1 MKSIL
6 TSQLSTFNSHKNTT
20 MKHKSI
26 FSLLFF
32 LMGVGIATTSC
43 EDMLTPDLTRYTENF
58 SGRDTVYFYNGI
70 LRNVQDMVEQ
80 NELLGDLRS
89 DLVATT
95 KYTSDSISNIVKY
108 ENKRIDG
115 EDQLLNR
122 AAYYK
127 VINQCNFYLAKVD
140 TTAQKN
146 NFKYMKREY
155 AQVLN
160 IRAWAYLQLVQ
171 TYGTVPFITKPVDNA
186 DTGWEKNPEKWA
198 SADNLLDLLKADL
211 KTANVIEYA
220 NGYGYPD
227 YGEYKTG
234 NSNFSVKTSY
244 LRFYSDLI
252 LGDLYL
258 LHSAN
263 RQDYV
268 EAAKSYYK
276 FLRRYNNTTYNVA
289 GNFASYTR
297 SQLPNGTYQYSPRV
311 DAWIGSGLN
320 ASSLGNENITI
331 IPSAANNTFGRVLS
345 RSVQIFGFD
354 PSSRNST
361 SSDVNGGNVSTSG
374 QVTISVNYRSR
385 QVGPSNA
392 YVNLCKAQSYSN
404 TEYANDGTA
413 SNINY
418 YTGVGDAR
426 LHGSAPIV
434 ETKEGG
440 REESE
445 NRYIM
450 KSAVPASVDGSGLA
464 NGYSFKHFRSIYR
477 VRQVWLRYAEAI
489 NRAGYPRLAFAVL
502 RDGLNRQTLPT
513 LTDSI
518 KYIDKDSVYHTV
530 TYLDSTSVENSSRGV
545 FYLGNDEMRR
555 AQADP
560 EHALFLPD
568 FVNKDNNEWLSNR
581 GIHEQGCGASSVL
594 DTIFSYKNVVAK
606 RIEEEA
612 KRTNSLTASVKRQ
625 IRNLRR
631 YDATGDEEE
640 GDGPTL
646 DEIRETYKEI
656 DEPAPA
662 EVNPLEVQAVETLIA
677 DECALET
684 AYEGSRMFDLIRF
697 ARHMNNDASGASNFN
712 ATYGTTWLAW
722 KIARRNE
729 NLKPY
734 ESPAVYDGSLY
745 TLLLNPENWYIVSPK
760 Y

>member
-1 MKSIL
+1 
-6 TSQLSTFNSHKNTT
+6 
-20 MKHKSI
+20 
-26 FSLLFF
+26 
-32 LMGVGIATTSC
+32 MGVGIATTSC

-146 NFKYMKREY
+146 NIKYMKREY

-198 SADNLLDLLKADL
+198 TADNLLDLLKADL
-211 KTANVIEYA
+211 KTANGIEYA

-227 YGEYKTG
+227 YGEYQTG
-234 NSNFSVKTSY
+234 NSNFKVNTKY

-263 RQDYV
+263 RQDYI

-276 FLRRYNNTTYNVA
+276 FLRRYNNTTYNVT
-289 GNFASYTR
+289 GNFATYSR
-297 SQLPNGTYQYSPRV
+297 SQLPNGTYQYYPRV
-311 DAWIGSGLN
+311 DSWIGSGLN

-345 RSVQIFGFD
+345 RNVQIFGFD

-361 SSDVNGGNVSTSG
+361 SSDVNGGSVSTSG

-404 TEYANDGTA
+404 TEYASGIA
-413 SNINY
+413 SNITY
-418 YTGVGDAR
+418 FTGVGDAR
-426 LHGSAPIV
+426 MHGTAPIV

-440 REESE
+440 RDETE

-464 NGYSFKHFRSIYR
+464 HGASFKHFRSIYR

-489 NRAGYPRLAFAVL
+489 NRAGFPRLAFAVL
-502 RDGLNRQTLPT
+502 RDGIDHQTLPT

-518 KYIDKDSVYHTV
+518 KYINADSTKYHTV
-530 TYLDSTSVENSSRGV
+530 TYLDSTSVENTSRGV

-555 AQADP
+555 AQAEP
-560 EHALFLPD
+560 EHSLFLPD
-568 FVNKDNNEWLSNR
+568 FENKDNNEWLSNR

-612 KRTNSLTASVKRQ
+612 KRTNSLTASVKRH

-631 YDATGDEEE
+631 YDVTVGDDTNTGTGDVEE
-640 GDGPTL
+640 DG
-646 DEIRETYKEI
+646 EQK
-656 DEPAPA
+656 EPAPA

-697 ARHMNNDASGASNFN
+697 ARHMNNDASGVPGFTP
-712 ATYGTTWLAW
+712 TYGTTWLAW

-734 ESPAVYDGSLY
+734 EDPTLYDGSLY
-745 TLLLNPENWYIVSPK
+745 TLLLDPNNWYIVSPK

>member
-1 MKSIL
+1 
-6 TSQLSTFNSHKNTT
+6 
-20 MKHKSI
+20 
-26 FSLLFF
+26 
-32 LMGVGIATTSC
+32 MGVGIATTSC

-89 DLVATT
+89 DLVTTT

-146 NFKYMKREY
+146 NIKYMKREY

-198 SADNLLDLLKADL
+198 TADNLLDLLKADL
-211 KTANVIEYA
+211 KTANGIEYA

-227 YGEYKTG
+227 YGEYQTG
-234 NSNFSVKTSY
+234 NSNFKVNTKY

-263 RQDYV
+263 RQDYI

-276 FLRRYNNTTYNVA
+276 FLRRYNNSTYNVT
-289 GNFASYTR
+289 GGFATYSRY
-297 SQLPNGTYQYSPRV
+297 QLPNGTYQYTPNV
-311 DAWIGSGLN
+311 DSWIGSGLN

-345 RSVQIFGFD
+345 RNVQIFGFD

-361 SSDVNGGNVSTSG
+361 SSDVNGGSVSTSG

-392 YVNLCKAQSYSN
+392 YVNLCKTQSYSN
-404 TEYANDGTA
+404 TEYASGIA
-413 SNINY
+413 SNITY
-418 YTGVGDAR
+418 FTGVGDAR
-426 LHGSAPIV
+426 MYGTAPIV

-440 REESE
+440 RDENE

-450 KSAVPASVDGSGLA
+450 KSAVPSSVDGSGLA
-464 NGYSFKHFRSIYR
+464 HGASFKHFRSIYR

-489 NRAGYPRLAFAVL
+489 NRAGFPRLAFAVL
-502 RDGLNRQTLPT
+502 RDGIDHQTLPT

-518 KYIDKDSVYHTV
+518 KYINADSTKYHTV
-530 TYLDSTSVENSSRGV
+530 TYLDSTSVENTSRGV

-555 AQADP
+555 AQAEP
-560 EHALFLPD
+560 EHSLFLPD
-568 FVNKDNNEWLSNR
+568 FENKDNNEWLSNR

-612 KRTNSLTASVKRQ
+612 KRTNSLTASVKRH

-631 YDATGDEEE
+631 YDVIVGDDTNTGTGDVEE
-640 GDGPTL
+640 DG
-646 DEIRETYKEI
+646 EQK
-656 DEPAPA
+656 EPAPA

-697 ARHMNNDASGASNFN
+697 ARHMNNDASGVPGFTP
-712 ATYGTTWLAW
+712 TYGTTWLAW

-734 ESPAVYDGSLY
+734 EDPTLYDGSLY
-745 TLLLNPENWYIVSPK
+745 TLLLDPNNWYIVSPK

>member
-1 MKSIL
+1 
-6 TSQLSTFNSHKNTT
+6 

-89 DLVATT
+89 DLVTTT

-146 NFKYMKREY
+146 NIKYMKREY

-198 SADNLLDLLKADL
+198 TADNLLDLLKADL
-211 KTANVIEYA
+211 KTANGIEYA

-227 YGEYKTG
+227 YGEYQTG
-234 NSNFSVKTSY
+234 NSNFKVNTKY

-263 RQDYV
+263 RQDYI

-276 FLRRYNNTTYNVA
+276 FLRRYNNSTYNVT
-289 GNFASYTR
+289 GGFATYSRY
-297 SQLPNGTYQYSPRV
+297 QLPNGTYQYTPNV
-311 DAWIGSGLN
+311 DSWIGSGLN

-345 RSVQIFGFD
+345 RNVQIFGFD

-361 SSDVNGGNVSTSG
+361 SSDVNGGSVSTSG

-404 TEYANDGTA
+404 TEYASGIA
-413 SNINY
+413 SNITY
-418 YTGVGDAR
+418 FTGVGDAR
-426 LHGSAPIV
+426 MYGTAPIV

-440 REESE
+440 RDENE

-464 NGYSFKHFRSIYR
+464 HGASFKHFRSIYR

-489 NRAGYPRLAFAVL
+489 NRAGFPRLAFAVL
-502 RDGLNRQTLPT
+502 RDGIDHQTLPT

-518 KYIDKDSVYHTV
+518 KYINADSTKYHTV
-530 TYLDSTSVENSSRGV
+530 TYLDSTSVENTSRGV

-555 AQADP
+555 AQAEP
-560 EHALFLPD
+560 EHSLFLPD
-568 FVNKDNNEWLSNR
+568 FENKDNNEWLSNR

-612 KRTNSLTASVKRQ
+612 KRTNSLTASVKRH

-631 YDATGDEEE
+631 YDVTVGDDTNTGTGDVEE
-640 GDGPTL
+640 DG
-646 DEIRETYKEI
+646 EQK
-656 DEPAPA
+656 EPAPA

-697 ARHMNNDASGASNFN
+697 ARHMNNDASGVPGFTP
-712 ATYGTTWLAW
+712 TYGTTWLAW

-734 ESPAVYDGSLY
+734 EDPTIYDGSLY
-745 TLLLNPENWYIVSPK
+745 TLLLDPSNWYIVSPK

>member
-1 MKSIL
+1 
-6 TSQLSTFNSHKNTT
+6 
-20 MKHKSI
+20 
-26 FSLLFF
+26 
-32 LMGVGIATTSC
+32 MGVGIATTSC

-146 NFKYMKREY
+146 NIKYMKREY

-198 SADNLLDLLKADL
+198 TADNLLDLLKADL
-211 KTANVIEYA
+211 KTANGIEYA

-227 YGEYKTG
+227 YGEYQTG
-234 NSNFSVKTSY
+234 NSNFKVNTKY

-263 RQDYV
+263 RQDYI

-276 FLRRYNNTTYNVA
+276 FLRRYNNTTYNVT
-289 GNFASYTR
+289 GNFATYSR
-297 SQLPNGTYQYSPRV
+297 SQLPNGTYQYYPRV
-311 DAWIGSGLN
+311 DSWIGSGLN

-345 RSVQIFGFD
+345 RNVQIFGFD

-361 SSDVNGGNVSTSG
+361 SSDVNGGSVSTSG

-404 TEYANDGTA
+404 TEYASGIA
-413 SNINY
+413 SNITY
-418 YTGVGDAR
+418 FTGVGDAR
-426 LHGSAPIV
+426 MYGTAPIV

-440 REESE
+440 RDENE

-450 KSAVPASVDGSGLA
+450 KSAVPSSVDGSGLA
-464 NGYSFKHFRSIYR
+464 HGASFKHFRSIYR

-489 NRAGYPRLAFAVL
+489 NRAGFPRLAFAVL
-502 RDGLNRQTLPT
+502 RDGIDHQTLPT

-518 KYIDKDSVYHTV
+518 KYINADSTKYHTV
-530 TYLDSTSVENSSRGV
+530 TYLDSTSVENTSRGV

-555 AQADP
+555 AQAEP
-560 EHALFLPD
+560 EHSLFLPD
-568 FVNKDNNEWLSNR
+568 FENKDNNEWLSNR

-612 KRTNSLTASVKRQ
+612 KRTNSLTASVKRH

-631 YDATGDEEE
+631 YDVTVGDDTNTGTGDVEE
-640 GDGPTL
+640 DG
-646 DEIRETYKEI
+646 EQK
-656 DEPAPA
+656 EPAPA

-697 ARHMNNDASGASNFN
+697 ARHMNNDASGVPGFTP
-712 ATYGTTWLAW
+712 TYGTTWLAW

-734 ESPAVYDGSLY
+734 EDPTLYDGSLY
-745 TLLLNPENWYIVSPK
+745 TLLLDPNNWYIVSPK

>member
-1 MKSIL
+1 
-6 TSQLSTFNSHKNTT
+6 
-20 MKHKSI
+20 
-26 FSLLFF
+26 
-32 LMGVGIATTSC
+32 MGVGIATTSC

-146 NFKYMKREY
+146 NIKYMKREY

-198 SADNLLDLLKADL
+198 TADNLLDLLKADL
-211 KTANVIEYA
+211 KTANGIEYA

-227 YGEYKTG
+227 YGEYQTG
-234 NSNFSVKTSY
+234 NSNFKVNTKY

-263 RQDYV
+263 RQDYI

-276 FLRRYNNTTYNVA
+276 FLRRYNNSTYNVT
-289 GNFASYTR
+289 GGFATYSR
-297 SQLPNGTYQYSPRV
+297 SQLPNGTYQYYPRV
-311 DAWIGSGLN
+311 DSWIGSGLN

-345 RSVQIFGFD
+345 RNVQIFGFD

-361 SSDVNGGNVSTSG
+361 SSDVNGGSVSTSG

-404 TEYANDGTA
+404 TEYASGIA
-413 SNINY
+413 SNITY
-418 YTGVGDAR
+418 FTGVGDAR
-426 LHGSAPIV
+426 MHGTAPIV

-440 REESE
+440 RDETE

-450 KSAVPASVDGSGLA
+450 KSAVPSSVDGSGLA
-464 NGYSFKHFRSIYR
+464 HGASFKHFRSIYR

-489 NRAGYPRLAFAVL
+489 NRAGFPRLAFAVL
-502 RDGLNRQTLPT
+502 RDGIDHQTLPT

-518 KYIDKDSVYHTV
+518 KYINADSTKYHTV
-530 TYLDSTSVENSSRGV
+530 TYLDSTSVENTSRGV

-555 AQADP
+555 AQAEP
-560 EHALFLPD
+560 EHSLFLPD
-568 FVNKDNNEWLSNR
+568 FENKDNNEWLSNR

-612 KRTNSLTASVKRQ
+612 KRTNSLTASVKRH

-631 YDATGDEEE
+631 YDVTVGDDTNTGTGDVEE
-640 GDGPTL
+640 DG
-646 DEIRETYKEI
+646 EQK
-656 DEPAPA
+656 EPAPA

-697 ARHMNNDASGASNFN
+697 ARHMNNDASGVPGFTP
-712 ATYGTTWLAW
+712 TYGTTWLAW

-734 ESPAVYDGSLY
+734 EDPTLYDGSLY
-745 TLLLNPENWYIVSPK
+745 TLLLDPSNWYIVSPK

>member
-89 DLVATT
+89 DLVTTT

-146 NFKYMKREY
+146 NIKYMKREY

-198 SADNLLDLLKADL
+198 TADNLLDLLKADL
-211 KTANVIEYA
+211 KTANGIEYA

-227 YGEYKTG
+227 YGEYQTG
-234 NSNFSVKTSY
+234 NSNFKVNTKY

-263 RQDYV
+263 RQDYI

-276 FLRRYNNTTYNVA
+276 FLRRHNNSTYNVT
-289 GNFASYTR
+289 GGFATYSRY
-297 SQLPNGTYQYSPRV
+297 QLPNGTYQYTPNV
-311 DAWIGSGLN
+311 DSWIGSGLN

-345 RSVQIFGFD
+345 RNVQIFGFD

-361 SSDVNGGNVSTSG
+361 SSDVNGGSVSTSG

-392 YVNLCKAQSYSN
+392 YVNLCKTQSYSN
-404 TEYANDGTA
+404 TEYASGIA
-413 SNINY
+413 SNITY
-418 YTGVGDAR
+418 FTGVGDAR
-426 LHGSAPIV
+426 MYGTAPIV

-440 REESE
+440 RDENE

-450 KSAVPASVDGSGLA
+450 KSAVPSSVDGSGLA
-464 NGYSFKHFRSIYR
+464 HGASFKHFRSIYR

-489 NRAGYPRLAFAVL
+489 NRAGFPRLAFAVL
-502 RDGLNRQTLPT
+502 RDGLDHQTLPT

-518 KYIDKDSVYHTV
+518 KYINADSTKYHTV
-530 TYLDSTSVENSSRGV
+530 TYLDSTSVENTSRGV

-555 AQADP
+555 AQAEP
-560 EHALFLPD
+560 EHSLFLPD
-568 FVNKDNNEWLSNR
+568 FENKDNNEWLSNR

-612 KRTNSLTASVKRQ
+612 KRTNSLTASVKRH

-631 YDATGDEEE
+631 YDVTVGDDTNTGTGDVEE
-640 GDGPTL
+640 DG
-646 DEIRETYKEI
+646 EQK
-656 DEPAPA
+656 EPAPA

-734 ESPAVYDGSLY
+734 EDPTLYDGSLY
-745 TLLLNPENWYIVSPK
+745 TLLLDPNNWYIVSPK

>member
-1 MKSIL
+1 
-6 TSQLSTFNSHKNTT
+6 
-20 MKHKSI
+20 
-26 FSLLFF
+26 
-32 LMGVGIATTSC
+32 MGVGIATTSC

-146 NFKYMKREY
+146 NIKYMKREY

-198 SADNLLDLLKADL
+198 TADNLLDLLKADL
-211 KTANVIEYA
+211 KTANGIEYA

-227 YGEYKTG
+227 YGEYQTG
-234 NSNFSVKTSY
+234 NSNFKVNTKY

-263 RQDYV
+263 RQDYI

-276 FLRRYNNTTYNVA
+276 FLRRYNNSTYNVT
-289 GNFASYTR
+289 GGFATYSRY
-297 SQLPNGTYQYSPRV
+297 QLPNGTYQYTPNV
-311 DAWIGSGLN
+311 DSWIGSGLN

-345 RSVQIFGFD
+345 RNVQIFGFD

-361 SSDVNGGNVSTSG
+361 SSDVNGGSVSTSG

-392 YVNLCKAQSYSN
+392 YVNLCKTQSYSN
-404 TEYANDGTA
+404 TEYASGIA
-413 SNINY
+413 SNITY
-418 YTGVGDAR
+418 FTGVGDAR
-426 LHGSAPIV
+426 MYGTAPIV

-440 REESE
+440 RDENE

-450 KSAVPASVDGSGLA
+450 KSAVPSSVDGSGLA
-464 NGYSFKHFRSIYR
+464 HGASFKHFRSIYR

-489 NRAGYPRLAFAVL
+489 NRAGFPRLAFAVL
-502 RDGLNRQTLPT
+502 RDGIDHQTLPT

-518 KYIDKDSVYHTV
+518 KYINADSTKYHTV
-530 TYLDSTSVENSSRGV
+530 TYLDSTSVENTSRGV

-555 AQADP
+555 AQAEP
-560 EHALFLPD
+560 EHSLFLPD
-568 FVNKDNNEWLSNR
+568 FENKDNNEWLSNR

-612 KRTNSLTASVKRQ
+612 KRTNSLTASVKRH

-631 YDATGDEEE
+631 YDVTVGDDTNTGTGDVEE
-640 GDGPTL
+640 DG
-646 DEIRETYKEI
+646 EQK
-656 DEPAPA
+656 EPAPA

-697 ARHMNNDASGASNFN
+697 ARHMNNDASGVPGFTP
-712 ATYGTTWLAW
+712 TYGTTWLAW

-734 ESPAVYDGSLY
+734 EDPTLYDGSLY
-745 TLLLNPENWYIVSPK
+745 TLLLDPSNWYIVSPK

>member
-1 MKSIL
+1 
-6 TSQLSTFNSHKNTT
+6 
-20 MKHKSI
+20 
-26 FSLLFF
+26 
-32 LMGVGIATTSC
+32 MGVSIATTSC

-89 DLVATT
+89 DLVTTT

-146 NFKYMKREY
+146 NIKYMKREY

-198 SADNLLDLLKADL
+198 TADNLLDLLKADL
-211 KTANVIEYA
+211 KTANGIEYA

-227 YGEYKTG
+227 YGEYQTG
-234 NSNFSVKTSY
+234 NSNFKVNTKY

-263 RQDYV
+263 RQDYI

-276 FLRRYNNTTYNVA
+276 FLRRYNNSTYNVT
-289 GNFASYTR
+289 GGFATYSRY
-297 SQLPNGTYQYSPRV
+297 QLPNGTYQYTPNV
-311 DAWIGSGLN
+311 DSWIGSGLN

-345 RSVQIFGFD
+345 RNVQIFGFD

-361 SSDVNGGNVSTSG
+361 SSDVNGGSVSTSG

-392 YVNLCKAQSYSN
+392 YVNLCKTQSYSN
-404 TEYANDGTA
+404 TEYASGIA
-413 SNINY
+413 SNITY
-418 YTGVGDAR
+418 FTGVGDAR
-426 LHGSAPIV
+426 MYGTAPIV

-440 REESE
+440 RDENE

-450 KSAVPASVDGSGLA
+450 KSAVPSSVDGSGLA
-464 NGYSFKHFRSIYR
+464 HGASFKHFRSIYR

-489 NRAGYPRLAFAVL
+489 NRAGFPRLAFAVL
-502 RDGLNRQTLPT
+502 RDGIDHQTLPT

-518 KYIDKDSVYHTV
+518 KYINADSTKYHTV
-530 TYLDSTSVENSSRGV
+530 TYLDSTSVENTSRGV

-555 AQADP
+555 AQAEP
-560 EHALFLPD
+560 EHSLFLPD
-568 FVNKDNNEWLSNR
+568 FENKDNNEWLSNR

-612 KRTNSLTASVKRQ
+612 KRTNSLTASVKRH

-631 YDATGDEEE
+631 YDVTVGDDTNTGTGDVEE
-640 GDGPTL
+640 DG
-646 DEIRETYKEI
+646 EQK
-656 DEPAPA
+656 EPAPA

-697 ARHMNNDASGASNFN
+697 ARHMNNDASGVPGFTP
-712 ATYGTTWLAW
+712 TYGTTWLAW

-734 ESPAVYDGSLY
+734 EDPTIYDGSLY
-745 TLLLNPENWYIVSPK
+745 TLLLDPNNWYIVSPK

>member
-1 MKSIL
+1 
-6 TSQLSTFNSHKNTT
+6 
-20 MKHKSI
+20 
-26 FSLLFF
+26 
-32 LMGVGIATTSC
+32 MGVGIATTSC

-89 DLVATT
+89 DLVTTT

-146 NFKYMKREY
+146 NIKYMKREY

-198 SADNLLDLLKADL
+198 TADNLLDLLKADL
-211 KTANVIEYA
+211 KTANGIEYA

-227 YGEYKTG
+227 YGEYQTG
-234 NSNFSVKTSY
+234 NSNFKVNTKY

-263 RQDYV
+263 RQDYI

-276 FLRRYNNTTYNVA
+276 FLRRYNNSTYNVT
-289 GNFASYTR
+289 GGFATYSRY
-297 SQLPNGTYQYSPRV
+297 QLPNGTYQYTPNV
-311 DAWIGSGLN
+311 DSWIGSGLN

-345 RSVQIFGFD
+345 RNVQIFGFD

-361 SSDVNGGNVSTSG
+361 SSDVNGGSVSTSG

-404 TEYANDGTA
+404 TEYASGIA
-413 SNINY
+413 SNITY
-418 YTGVGDAR
+418 FTGVGDAR
-426 LHGSAPIV
+426 MYGTAPIV

-440 REESE
+440 RDENE

-450 KSAVPASVDGSGLA
+450 KSAVPSSVDGSGLA
-464 NGYSFKHFRSIYR
+464 HGASFKHFRSIYR

-489 NRAGYPRLAFAVL
+489 NRAGFPRLAFAVL
-502 RDGLNRQTLPT
+502 RDGLDHQTLPT

-518 KYIDKDSVYHTV
+518 KYINADSTKYHTV
-530 TYLDSTSVENSSRGV
+530 TYLDSTSVENTSRGV

-555 AQADP
+555 AQAEP
-560 EHALFLPD
+560 EHSLFLPD
-568 FVNKDNNEWLSNR
+568 FENKDNNEWLSNR

-612 KRTNSLTASVKRQ
+612 KRTNSLTASVKRH

-631 YDATGDEEE
+631 YDVTVGDDTNTGTGDVEE
-640 GDGPTL
+640 DG
-646 DEIRETYKEI
+646 EQK
-656 DEPAPA
+656 EPAPA

-697 ARHMNNDASGASNFN
+697 ARHMNNDASGVPGFTP
-712 ATYGTTWLAW
+712 TYGTTWLAW

-734 ESPAVYDGSLY
+734 EDPTLYDGSLY
-745 TLLLNPENWYIVSPK
+745 TLLLDPNNWYIVSPK

>member
-1 MKSIL
+1 
-6 TSQLSTFNSHKNTT
+6 
-20 MKHKSI
+20 
-26 FSLLFF
+26 
-32 LMGVGIATTSC
+32 MGVGIATTSC

-146 NFKYMKREY
+146 NIKYMKREY

-198 SADNLLDLLKADL
+198 TADNLLDLLKADL
-211 KTANVIEYA
+211 KTANGIEYA

-227 YGEYKTG
+227 YGEYQTG
-234 NSNFSVKTSY
+234 NSNFKVNTKY

-263 RQDYV
+263 RQDYI

-276 FLRRYNNTTYNVA
+276 FLRRYNNTTYNVT
-289 GNFASYTR
+289 GNFATYSR
-297 SQLPNGTYQYSPRV
+297 SQLPNGTYQYYPRV
-311 DAWIGSGLN
+311 DSWIGSGLN

-345 RSVQIFGFD
+345 RNVQIFGFD

-361 SSDVNGGNVSTSG
+361 SSDVNGGSVSTSG

-404 TEYANDGTA
+404 TEYASGIA
-413 SNINY
+413 SNITY
-418 YTGVGDAR
+418 FTGVGDAR
-426 LHGSAPIV
+426 MHGTAPIV

-440 REESE
+440 RDETE

-464 NGYSFKHFRSIYR
+464 SGYSFKHFRSIYR

-489 NRAGYPRLAFAVL
+489 NRAGFPRLAFAVL
-502 RDGLNRQTLPT
+502 RDGLDHQTLPT

-518 KYIDKDSVYHTV
+518 KYINADSTKYHTV
-530 TYLDSTSVENSSRGV
+530 TYLDSTSVENTSRGV

-555 AQADP
+555 AQAEP
-560 EHALFLPD
+560 EHSLFLPD
-568 FVNKDNNEWLSNR
+568 FENKDNNEWLSNR

-612 KRTNSLTASVKRQ
+612 KRTNSLTASVKRH

-631 YDATGDEEE
+631 YDVTVGDDTNTGTGDVEE
-640 GDGPTL
+640 DG
-646 DEIRETYKEI
+646 EQK
-656 DEPAPA
+656 EPAPA

-697 ARHMNNDASGASNFN
+697 ARHMNNDASGVPGFTP
-712 ATYGTTWLAW
+712 TYGTTWLAW

-734 ESPAVYDGSLY
+734 EDPSIYDGSLY
-745 TLLLNPENWYIVSPK
+745 TLLLDPSNWYIVSPK

>member
-1 MKSIL
+1 
-6 TSQLSTFNSHKNTT
+6 
-20 MKHKSI
+20 
-26 FSLLFF
+26 
-32 LMGVGIATTSC
+32 MGVGIATTSC

-89 DLVATT
+89 DLVTTT

-146 NFKYMKREY
+146 NIKYMKREY

-198 SADNLLDLLKADL
+198 TADNLLDLLKADL
-211 KTANVIEYA
+211 KTANGIEYA

-227 YGEYKTG
+227 YGEYQTG
-234 NSNFSVKTSY
+234 NSNFKVNTKY

-263 RQDYV
+263 RQDYI

-276 FLRRYNNTTYNVA
+276 FLRRYNNSTYNVT
-289 GNFASYTR
+289 GGFATYSRY
-297 SQLPNGTYQYSPRV
+297 QLPNGTYQYTPNV
-311 DAWIGSGLN
+311 DSWIGSGLN

-345 RSVQIFGFD
+345 RNVQIFGFD

-361 SSDVNGGNVSTSG
+361 SSDVNGGSVSTSG

-404 TEYANDGTA
+404 TEYASGIA
-413 SNINY
+413 SNITY
-418 YTGVGDAR
+418 FTGVGDAR
-426 LHGSAPIV
+426 MYGTAPIV

-440 REESE
+440 RDENE

-464 NGYSFKHFRSIYR
+464 HGASFKHFRSIYR

-489 NRAGYPRLAFAVL
+489 NRAGFPRLAFAVL
-502 RDGLNRQTLPT
+502 RDGIDHQTLPT

-518 KYIDKDSVYHTV
+518 KYINADSTKYHTV
-530 TYLDSTSVENSSRGV
+530 TYLDSTSVENTSRGV

-555 AQADP
+555 AQAEP
-560 EHALFLPD
+560 EHSLFLPD
-568 FVNKDNNEWLSNR
+568 FENKDNNEWLSNR

-612 KRTNSLTASVKRQ
+612 KRTNSLTASVKRH

-631 YDATGDEEE
+631 YDVTVGDDTNTGTGDVEE
-640 GDGPTL
+640 DG
-646 DEIRETYKEI
+646 EQK
-656 DEPAPA
+656 EPAPA

-697 ARHMNNDASGASNFN
+697 ARHMNNDASGVPGFTP
-712 ATYGTTWLAW
+712 TYGTTWLAW

-734 ESPAVYDGSLY
+734 EDPTIYDGSLY
-745 TLLLNPENWYIVSPK
+745 TLLLDPNNWYIVSPK

>member
-1 MKSIL
+1 
-6 TSQLSTFNSHKNTT
+6 
-20 MKHKSI
+20 
-26 FSLLFF
+26 
-32 LMGVGIATTSC
+32 MGVGIATTSC

-146 NFKYMKREY
+146 NIKYMKREY

-198 SADNLLDLLKADL
+198 TADNLLDLLKADL
-211 KTANVIEYA
+211 KTANGIEYA

-227 YGEYKTG
+227 YGEYQTG
-234 NSNFSVKTSY
+234 NSNFKVNTKY

-263 RQDYV
+263 RQDYI

-276 FLRRYNNTTYNVA
+276 FLRRYNNSTYNVT
-289 GNFASYTR
+289 GNFATYSR
-297 SQLPNGTYQYSPRV
+297 SQLPNGTYQYYPRV
-311 DAWIGSGLN
+311 DSWIGSGLN

-345 RSVQIFGFD
+345 RNVQIFGFD

-361 SSDVNGGNVSTSG
+361 SSDVNGGSVSTSG

-404 TEYANDGTA
+404 TEYASGIA
-413 SNINY
+413 SNITY
-418 YTGVGDAR
+418 FTGVGDAR
-426 LHGSAPIV
+426 MHGTAPIV

-440 REESE
+440 RDETE

-464 NGYSFKHFRSIYR
+464 SGYSFKHFRSIYR

-489 NRAGYPRLAFAVL
+489 NRAGFPRLAFAVL
-502 RDGLNRQTLPT
+502 RDGLDHQTLPT

-518 KYIDKDSVYHTV
+518 KYINADSTKYHTV
-530 TYLDSTSVENSSRGV
+530 TYLDSTSVENTSRGV

-555 AQADP
+555 AQAEP
-560 EHALFLPD
+560 EHSLFLPD
-568 FVNKDNNEWLSNR
+568 FENKDNNEWLSNR

-612 KRTNSLTASVKRQ
+612 KRTNSLTASVKRH

-631 YDATGDEEE
+631 YDVTVGDDTNTGTGDVEE
-640 GDGPTL
+640 DG
-646 DEIRETYKEI
+646 EQK
-656 DEPAPA
+656 EPAPA

-697 ARHMNNDASGASNFN
+697 ARHMNNDASGVPGFTP
-712 ATYGTTWLAW
+712 TYGTTWLAW

-745 TLLLNPENWYIVSPK
+745 TLLLDPSNWYIVSPK

>member
-1 MKSIL
+1 
-6 TSQLSTFNSHKNTT
+6 
-20 MKHKSI
+20 
-26 FSLLFF
+26 
-32 LMGVGIATTSC
+32 MGVGIATTSC

-89 DLVATT
+89 DLVTTT

-146 NFKYMKREY
+146 NIKYMKREY

-198 SADNLLDLLKADL
+198 TADNLLDLLKADL
-211 KTANVIEYA
+211 KTANGIEYA

-227 YGEYKTG
+227 YGEYQTG
-234 NSNFSVKTSY
+234 NSNFKVNTKY

-263 RQDYV
+263 RQDYI

-276 FLRRYNNTTYNVA
+276 FLRRYNNSTYNVT
-289 GNFASYTR
+289 GGFATYSRY
-297 SQLPNGTYQYSPRV
+297 QLPNGTYQYTPNV
-311 DAWIGSGLN
+311 DSWIGSGLN

-345 RSVQIFGFD
+345 RNVQIFGFD

-361 SSDVNGGNVSTSG
+361 SSDVNGGSVSTSG

-392 YVNLCKAQSYSN
+392 YVNLCKTQSYSN
-404 TEYANDGTA
+404 TEYASGIA
-413 SNINY
+413 SNITY
-418 YTGVGDAR
+418 FTGVGDAR
-426 LHGSAPIV
+426 MYGTAPIV

-440 REESE
+440 RDENE

-450 KSAVPASVDGSGLA
+450 KSAVPSSVDGSGLA
-464 NGYSFKHFRSIYR
+464 HGASFKHFRSIYR

-489 NRAGYPRLAFAVL
+489 NRAGFPRLAFAVL
-502 RDGLNRQTLPT
+502 RDGLDHQTLPT

-518 KYIDKDSVYHTV
+518 KYINADSTKYHTV
-530 TYLDSTSVENSSRGV
+530 TYLDSTSVENTSRGV

-555 AQADP
+555 AQAEP
-560 EHALFLPD
+560 EHSLFLPD
-568 FVNKDNNEWLSNR
+568 FENKDNNEWLSNR

-612 KRTNSLTASVKRQ
+612 KRTNSLTASVKRH

-631 YDATGDEEE
+631 YDVTVGDDTNTGTGDVEE
-640 GDGPTL
+640 DG
-646 DEIRETYKEI
+646 EQK
-656 DEPAPA
+656 EPAPA

-697 ARHMNNDASGASNFN
+697 ARHMNNDASGVSSFTP
-712 ATYGTTWLAW
+712 TYGTTWLAW

-745 TLLLNPENWYIVSPK
+745 TLLLNPDNWYIVSPK

>member
-1 MKSIL
+1 
-6 TSQLSTFNSHKNTT
+6 
-20 MKHKSI
+20 
-26 FSLLFF
+26 
-32 LMGVGIATTSC
+32 MGVGIATTSC

-89 DLVATT
+89 DLVTTT

-146 NFKYMKREY
+146 NIKYMKREY

-160 IRAWAYLQLVQ
+160 IRAWSYLQLVQ

-198 SADNLLDLLKADL
+198 TADNLLDLLKADL
-211 KTANVIEYA
+211 KTANGIEYA

-227 YGEYKTG
+227 YGEYQTG
-234 NSNFSVKTSY
+234 NSNFKVNTKY

-263 RQDYV
+263 RQDYI

-276 FLRRYNNTTYNVA
+276 FLRRYNNSTYNVT
-289 GNFASYTR
+289 GGFATYSRY
-297 SQLPNGTYQYSPRV
+297 QLPNGTYQYTPNV
-311 DAWIGSGLN
+311 DSWIGSGLN

-345 RSVQIFGFD
+345 RNVQIFGFD

-361 SSDVNGGNVSTSG
+361 SSDVNGGSVSTSG

-392 YVNLCKAQSYSN
+392 YVNLCKTQSYSN
-404 TEYANDGTA
+404 TEYASGIA
-413 SNINY
+413 SNITY
-418 YTGVGDAR
+418 FTGVGDAR
-426 LHGSAPIV
+426 MYGTAPIV

-440 REESE
+440 RDENE

-450 KSAVPASVDGSGLA
+450 KSAVPSSVDGSGLA
-464 NGYSFKHFRSIYR
+464 HGASFKHFRSIYR

-489 NRAGYPRLAFAVL
+489 NRAGFPRLAFAVL
-502 RDGLNRQTLPT
+502 RDGIDHQTLPT

-518 KYIDKDSVYHTV
+518 KYINADSTKYHTV
-530 TYLDSTSVENSSRGV
+530 TYLDSTSVENTSRGV

-555 AQADP
+555 AQAEP
-560 EHALFLPD
+560 EHSLFLPD
-568 FVNKDNNEWLSNR
+568 FENKDNNEWLSNR

-612 KRTNSLTASVKRQ
+612 KRTNSLTASVKRH

-631 YDATGDEEE
+631 YDVTVGDDTNTGTGDVEE
-640 GDGPTL
+640 DG
-646 DEIRETYKEI
+646 EQK
-656 DEPAPA
+656 EPAPA

-697 ARHMNNDASGASNFN
+697 ARHMNNDASGVPGFTP
-712 ATYGTTWLAW
+712 TYGTTWLAW

-734 ESPAVYDGSLY
+734 EDPTIYDGSLY
-745 TLLLNPENWYIVSPK
+745 TLLLDPSNWYIVSPK

>member
-1 MKSIL
+1 
-6 TSQLSTFNSHKNTT
+6 

-89 DLVATT
+89 DLVTTT

-146 NFKYMKREY
+146 NIKYMKREY

-198 SADNLLDLLKADL
+198 TADNLLDLLKADL
-211 KTANVIEYA
+211 KTANGIEYA

-227 YGEYKTG
+227 YGEYQTG
-234 NSNFSVKTSY
+234 NSNFKVNTKY

-263 RQDYV
+263 RQDYI

-276 FLRRYNNTTYNVA
+276 FLRRYNNSTYNVT
-289 GNFASYTR
+289 GGFATYSRY
-297 SQLPNGTYQYSPRV
+297 QLPNGTYQYTPNV
-311 DAWIGSGLN
+311 DSWIGSGLN

-345 RSVQIFGFD
+345 RNVQIFGFD

-361 SSDVNGGNVSTSG
+361 SSDVNGGSVSTSG

-392 YVNLCKAQSYSN
+392 YVNLCKTQSYSN
-404 TEYANDGTA
+404 TEYASGIA
-413 SNINY
+413 SNITY
-418 YTGVGDAR
+418 FTGVGDAR
-426 LHGSAPIV
+426 MYGTAPIV

-440 REESE
+440 RDENE

-450 KSAVPASVDGSGLA
+450 KSAVPSSVDGSGLA
-464 NGYSFKHFRSIYR
+464 HGASFKHFRSIYR

-489 NRAGYPRLAFAVL
+489 NRAGFPRLAFAVL
-502 RDGLNRQTLPT
+502 RDGIDHQTLPT

-518 KYIDKDSVYHTV
+518 KYINADSTKYHTV
-530 TYLDSTSVENSSRGV
+530 TYLDSTSVENTSRGV

-555 AQADP
+555 AQAEP
-560 EHALFLPD
+560 EHSLFLPD
-568 FVNKDNNEWLSNR
+568 FENKDNNEWLSNR

-612 KRTNSLTASVKRQ
+612 KRTNSLTASVKRH

-631 YDATGDEEE
+631 YDVTVGDDTNTGTGDVEE
-640 GDGPTL
+640 DG
-646 DEIRETYKEI
+646 EQK
-656 DEPAPA
+656 EPAPA

-697 ARHMNNDASGASNFN
+697 ARHMNNDASGVPGFTP
-712 ATYGTTWLAW
+712 TYGTTWLAW

-734 ESPAVYDGSLY
+734 EDPTIYDGSLY
-745 TLLLNPENWYIVSPK
+745 TLLLDPSNWYIVSPK

>member
-1 MKSIL
+1 
-6 TSQLSTFNSHKNTT
+6 
-20 MKHKSI
+20 
-26 FSLLFF
+26 
-32 LMGVGIATTSC
+32 MGVGIATTSC

-89 DLVATT
+89 DLVTTT

-146 NFKYMKREY
+146 NIKYMKREY

-198 SADNLLDLLKADL
+198 TADNLLDLLKADL
-211 KTANVIEYA
+211 KTANGIEYA

-227 YGEYKTG
+227 YGEYQTG
-234 NSNFSVKTSY
+234 NSNFKVNTKY

-263 RQDYV
+263 RQDYI

-276 FLRRYNNTTYNVA
+276 FLRRYNNSTYNVT
-289 GNFASYTR
+289 GGFATYSRY
-297 SQLPNGTYQYSPRV
+297 QLPNGTYQYTPNV
-311 DAWIGSGLN
+311 DSWIGSGLN

-345 RSVQIFGFD
+345 RNVQIFGFD

-361 SSDVNGGNVSTSG
+361 SSDVNGGSVSTSG

-392 YVNLCKAQSYSN
+392 YVNLCKTQSYSN
-404 TEYANDGTA
+404 TEYASGIA
-413 SNINY
+413 SNITY
-418 YTGVGDAR
+418 FTGVGDAR
-426 LHGSAPIV
+426 MYGTAPIV

-440 REESE
+440 RDENE

-450 KSAVPASVDGSGLA
+450 KSAVPSSVDGSGLA
-464 NGYSFKHFRSIYR
+464 HGASFKHFRSIYR

-489 NRAGYPRLAFAVL
+489 NRAGFPRLAFAVL
-502 RDGLNRQTLPT
+502 RDGLDHQTLPT

-518 KYIDKDSVYHTV
+518 KYINADSTKYHTV
-530 TYLDSTSVENSSRGV
+530 TYLDSTSVENTSRGV

-555 AQADP
+555 AQAEP
-560 EHALFLPD
+560 EHSLFLPD
-568 FVNKDNNEWLSNR
+568 FENKDNNEWLSNR

-612 KRTNSLTASVKRQ
+612 KRTNSLTASVKRH

-631 YDATGDEEE
+631 YDVTVGDDTNTGTGDVEE
-640 GDGPTL
+640 DG
-646 DEIRETYKEI
+646 EQK
-656 DEPAPA
+656 EPAPA

-684 AYEGSRMFDLIRF
+684 TYEGSRMFDLIRF
-697 ARHMNNDASGASNFN
+697 ARHMNNDASGVPGFTP
-712 ATYGTTWLAW
+712 TYGTTWLAW

-734 ESPAVYDGSLY
+734 EDPTLYDGSLY
-745 TLLLNPENWYIVSPK
+745 TLLLDPNNWYIVSPK

>member
-1 MKSIL
+1 
-6 TSQLSTFNSHKNTT
+6 
-20 MKHKSI
+20 
-26 FSLLFF
+26 
-32 LMGVGIATTSC
+32 MGVGIATTSC

-146 NFKYMKREY
+146 NIKYMKREY

-198 SADNLLDLLKADL
+198 TADNLLDLLKADL
-211 KTANVIEYA
+211 KTANGIEYA

-227 YGEYKTG
+227 YGEYQTG
-234 NSNFSVKTSY
+234 NSNFKVNTKY

-263 RQDYV
+263 RQDYI

-276 FLRRYNNTTYNVA
+276 FLRRYNNSTYNVT
-289 GNFASYTR
+289 GGFATYSRY
-297 SQLPNGTYQYSPRV
+297 QLPNGTYQYTPNV
-311 DAWIGSGLN
+311 DSWIGSGLN

-345 RSVQIFGFD
+345 RNVQIFGFD

-361 SSDVNGGNVSTSG
+361 SSDVNGGSVSTSG

-404 TEYANDGTA
+404 TEYASGIA
-413 SNINY
+413 SNITY
-418 YTGVGDAR
+418 FTGVGDAR
-426 LHGSAPIV
+426 MYGTAPIV

-440 REESE
+440 RDETE

-464 NGYSFKHFRSIYR
+464 SGYSFKHFRSIYR

-489 NRAGYPRLAFAVL
+489 NRAGFPRLAFAVL
-502 RDGLNRQTLPT
+502 RDGLDHQTLPT

-518 KYIDKDSVYHTV
+518 KYINADSTKYHTV
-530 TYLDSTSVENSSRGV
+530 TYLDSTSVENTSRGV

-555 AQADP
+555 AQAEP
-560 EHALFLPD
+560 EHSLFLPD
-568 FVNKDNNEWLSNR
+568 FENKDNNEWLSNR

-612 KRTNSLTASVKRQ
+612 KRTNSLTASVKRH

-631 YDATGDEEE
+631 YDVTVGDDTNTGTGDVEE
-640 GDGPTL
+640 DG
-646 DEIRETYKEI
+646 EQK
-656 DEPAPA
+656 EPAPA

-697 ARHMNNDASGASNFN
+697 ARHMNNDASGVPGFTP
-712 ATYGTTWLAW
+712 TYGTTWLAW

-734 ESPAVYDGSLY
+734 EDPTLYDGSLY
-745 TLLLNPENWYIVSPK
+745 TLLLDPNNWYIVSPK

>member
-1 MKSIL
+1 
-6 TSQLSTFNSHKNTT
+6 

-89 DLVATT
+89 DLVTTT

-146 NFKYMKREY
+146 NIKYMKREY

-198 SADNLLDLLKADL
+198 TADNLLDLLKADL
-211 KTANVIEYA
+211 KTANGIEYA

-227 YGEYKTG
+227 YGEYQTG
-234 NSNFSVKTSY
+234 NSNFKVNTKY

-263 RQDYV
+263 RQDYI

-276 FLRRYNNTTYNVA
+276 FLRRYNNSTYNVT
-289 GNFASYTR
+289 GGFATYSRY
-297 SQLPNGTYQYSPRV
+297 QLPNGTYQYTPNV
-311 DAWIGSGLN
+311 DSWIGSGLN

-345 RSVQIFGFD
+345 RNVQIFGFD

-361 SSDVNGGNVSTSG
+361 SSDVNGGSVSTSG

-392 YVNLCKAQSYSN
+392 YVNLCKTQSYSN
-404 TEYANDGTA
+404 TEYASGIA
-413 SNINY
+413 SNITY
-418 YTGVGDAR
+418 FTGVGDAR
-426 LHGSAPIV
+426 MYGTAPIV

-440 REESE
+440 RDENE

-450 KSAVPASVDGSGLA
+450 KSAVPSSVDGSGLA
-464 NGYSFKHFRSIYR
+464 HGASFKHFRSIYR

-489 NRAGYPRLAFAVL
+489 NRAGFPRLAFAVL
-502 RDGLNRQTLPT
+502 RDGLDHQTLPT

-518 KYIDKDSVYHTV
+518 KYINADSTKYHTV
-530 TYLDSTSVENSSRGV
+530 TYLDSTSVENTSRGV

-555 AQADP
+555 AQAEP
-560 EHALFLPD
+560 EHSLFLPD
-568 FVNKDNNEWLSNR
+568 FENKDNNEWLSNR

-612 KRTNSLTASVKRQ
+612 KRTNSLTASVKRH

-631 YDATGDEEE
+631 YDVTVGDDTNTGTGDVEE
-640 GDGPTL
+640 DG
-646 DEIRETYKEI
+646 EQK
-656 DEPAPA
+656 EPAPA

-697 ARHMNNDASGASNFN
+697 ARHMNNDASGVTSFTP
-712 ATYGTTWLAW
+712 TYGTTWLAW

-734 ESPAVYDGSLY
+734 EDPTIYDGSLY
-745 TLLLNPENWYIVSPK
+745 TLLLDPSNWYIVSPK

>member
-1 MKSIL
+1 
-6 TSQLSTFNSHKNTT
+6 
-20 MKHKSI
+20 
-26 FSLLFF
+26 
-32 LMGVGIATTSC
+32 MGVGIATTSC

-146 NFKYMKREY
+146 NIKYMKREY

-198 SADNLLDLLKADL
+198 TADNLLDLLKADL
-211 KTANVIEYA
+211 KTANGIEYA

-227 YGEYKTG
+227 YGEYQTG
-234 NSNFSVKTSY
+234 NSNFKVNTKY

-263 RQDYV
+263 RQDYI

-276 FLRRYNNTTYNVA
+276 FLRRYNNSTYNVT
-289 GNFASYTR
+289 GGFATYSRY
-297 SQLPNGTYQYSPRV
+297 QLPNGTYQYTPNV
-311 DAWIGSGLN
+311 DSWIGSGLN

-345 RSVQIFGFD
+345 RNVQIFGFD

-361 SSDVNGGNVSTSG
+361 SSDVNGGSVSTSG

-392 YVNLCKAQSYSN
+392 YVNLCKTQSYSN
-404 TEYANDGTA
+404 TEYASGIA
-413 SNINY
+413 SNITY
-418 YTGVGDAR
+418 FTGVGDAR
-426 LHGSAPIV
+426 MYGTAPIV

-440 REESE
+440 RDENE

-450 KSAVPASVDGSGLA
+450 KSAVPSSVDGSGLA
-464 NGYSFKHFRSIYR
+464 HGASFKHFRSIYR

-489 NRAGYPRLAFAVL
+489 NRAGFPRLAFAVL
-502 RDGLNRQTLPT
+502 RDGIDHQTLPT

-518 KYIDKDSVYHTV
+518 KYINADSTKYHTV
-530 TYLDSTSVENSSRGV
+530 TYLDSTSVENTSRGV

-555 AQADP
+555 AQAEP
-560 EHALFLPD
+560 EHSLFLPD
-568 FVNKDNNEWLSNR
+568 FENKDNNEWLSNR

-612 KRTNSLTASVKRQ
+612 KRTNSLTASVKRH

-631 YDATGDEEE
+631 YDVTVGDDTNTGTGDVEE
-640 GDGPTL
+640 DG
-646 DEIRETYKEI
+646 EQK
-656 DEPAPA
+656 EPAPA

-697 ARHMNNDASGASNFN
+697 ARHMNNDASGVSSFTP
-712 ATYGTTWLAW
+712 TYGTTWLAW

-745 TLLLNPENWYIVSPK
+745 TLLLNPDNWYIVSPK

>member
-1 MKSIL
+1 
-6 TSQLSTFNSHKNTT
+6 
-20 MKHKSI
+20 
-26 FSLLFF
+26 
-32 LMGVGIATTSC
+32 MGVGIATTSC

-89 DLVATT
+89 DLVTTT

-146 NFKYMKREY
+146 NIKYMKREY

-198 SADNLLDLLKADL
+198 TADNLLDLLKADL
-211 KTANVIEYA
+211 KTANGIEYA

-227 YGEYKTG
+227 YGEYQTG
-234 NSNFSVKTSY
+234 NSNFKVNTKY

-263 RQDYV
+263 RQDYI

-276 FLRRYNNTTYNVA
+276 FLRRYNNSTYNVT
-289 GNFASYTR
+289 GGFATYSRY
-297 SQLPNGTYQYSPRV
+297 QLPNGTYQYTPNV
-311 DAWIGSGLN
+311 DSWIGSGLN

-345 RSVQIFGFD
+345 RNVQIFGFD

-361 SSDVNGGNVSTSG
+361 SSDVNGGSVSTSG

-392 YVNLCKAQSYSN
+392 YVNLCKTQSYSN
-404 TEYANDGTA
+404 TEYASGIA
-413 SNINY
+413 SNITY
-418 YTGVGDAR
+418 FTGVGDAR
-426 LHGSAPIV
+426 MYGTAPIV

-440 REESE
+440 RDENE

-450 KSAVPASVDGSGLA
+450 KSAVPSSVDGSGLA
-464 NGYSFKHFRSIYR
+464 HGASFKHFRSIYR

-489 NRAGYPRLAFAVL
+489 NRAGFPRLAFAVL
-502 RDGLNRQTLPT
+502 RDGLDHQTLPT

-518 KYIDKDSVYHTV
+518 KYINADSTKYHTV
-530 TYLDSTSVENSSRGV
+530 TYLDSTSVENTSRGV

-555 AQADP
+555 AQAEL
-560 EHALFLPD
+560 EHSLFLPD
-568 FVNKDNNEWLSNR
+568 FENKDNNEWLSNR

-612 KRTNSLTASVKRQ
+612 KRTNSLTASVKRH

-631 YDATGDEEE
+631 YDVTVGDDTNTGTGDVEE
-640 GDGPTL
+640 DG
-646 DEIRETYKEI
+646 EQK
-656 DEPAPA
+656 EPAPA

-697 ARHMNNDASGASNFN
+697 ARHMNNDASGVPGFTP
-712 ATYGTTWLAW
+712 TYGTTWLAW

-734 ESPAVYDGSLY
+734 EDPTLYDGSLY
-745 TLLLNPENWYIVSPK
+745 TLLLDPNNWYIVSPK

>member
-1 MKSIL
+1 
-6 TSQLSTFNSHKNTT
+6 
-20 MKHKSI
+20 
-26 FSLLFF
+26 
-32 LMGVGIATTSC
+32 MGVGIATTSC

-146 NFKYMKREY
+146 NIKYMKREY

-198 SADNLLDLLKADL
+198 TADNLLDLLKADL
-211 KTANVIEYA
+211 KTANGIEYA

-227 YGEYKTG
+227 YGEYQTG
-234 NSNFSVKTSY
+234 NSNFKVNTKY

-263 RQDYV
+263 RQDYI

-276 FLRRYNNTTYNVA
+276 FLRRYNNTTYNVT
-289 GNFASYTR
+289 GNFATYSR
-297 SQLPNGTYQYSPRV
+297 SQLPNGTYQYYPRV
-311 DAWIGSGLN
+311 DSWIGSGLN

-345 RSVQIFGFD
+345 RNVQIFGFD

-361 SSDVNGGNVSTSG
+361 SSDVNGGSVSTSG

-404 TEYANDGTA
+404 TEYASGIA
-413 SNINY
+413 SNITY
-418 YTGVGDAR
+418 FTGVGDAR
-426 LHGSAPIV
+426 MYGTAPIV

-440 REESE
+440 RDENE

-450 KSAVPASVDGSGLA
+450 KSAVPSSVDGSGLA
-464 NGYSFKHFRSIYR
+464 HGASFKHFRSIYR

-489 NRAGYPRLAFAVL
+489 NRAGFPRLAFAVL
-502 RDGLNRQTLPT
+502 RDGIDHQTLPT

-518 KYIDKDSVYHTV
+518 KYINADSTKYHTV
-530 TYLDSTSVENSSRGV
+530 TYLDSTSVENTSRGV

-555 AQADP
+555 AQAEP
-560 EHALFLPD
+560 EHSLFLPD
-568 FVNKDNNEWLSNR
+568 FENKDNNEWLSNR

-612 KRTNSLTASVKRQ
+612 KRTNSLTASVKRH

-631 YDATGDEEE
+631 YDVTVGDDTNTGTGDVEE
-640 GDGPTL
+640 DG
-646 DEIRETYKEI
+646 EQK
-656 DEPAPA
+656 EPAPA

-697 ARHMNNDASGASNFN
+697 ARHMNNDASGVPGFTP
-712 ATYGTTWLAW
+712 TYGTTWLAW

-734 ESPAVYDGSLY
+734 EDPSIYDGSLY
-745 TLLLNPENWYIVSPK
+745 TLLLDPSNWYIVSPK

>member
-1 MKSIL
+1 
-6 TSQLSTFNSHKNTT
+6 
-20 MKHKSI
+20 
-26 FSLLFF
+26 
-32 LMGVGIATTSC
+32 MGVGIATTSC

-146 NFKYMKREY
+146 NIKYMKREY

-198 SADNLLDLLKADL
+198 TADNLLDLLKADL
-211 KTANVIEYA
+211 KTANGIEYA

-227 YGEYKTG
+227 YGEYQTG
-234 NSNFSVKTSY
+234 NSNFKVNTKY

-263 RQDYV
+263 RQDYI

-276 FLRRYNNTTYNVA
+276 FLRRYNNSTYNVT
-289 GNFASYTR
+289 GGFATYSRY
-297 SQLPNGTYQYSPRV
+297 QLPNGTYQYTPNV
-311 DAWIGSGLN
+311 DSWIGSGLN

-345 RSVQIFGFD
+345 RNVQIFGFD

-361 SSDVNGGNVSTSG
+361 SSDVNGGSVSTSG

-404 TEYANDGTA
+404 TEYASGIA
-413 SNINY
+413 SNITY
-418 YTGVGDAR
+418 FTGVGDAR
-426 LHGSAPIV
+426 MYGTAPIV

-440 REESE
+440 RDENE

-464 NGYSFKHFRSIYR
+464 HGASFKHFRSIYR

-489 NRAGYPRLAFAVL
+489 NRAGFPRLAFAVL
-502 RDGLNRQTLPT
+502 RDGIDHQTLPT

-518 KYIDKDSVYHTV
+518 KYINADSTKYHTV
-530 TYLDSTSVENSSRGV
+530 TYLDSTSVENTSRGV

-555 AQADP
+555 AQAEP
-560 EHALFLPD
+560 EHSLFLPD
-568 FVNKDNNEWLSNR
+568 FENKDNNEWLSNR

-612 KRTNSLTASVKRQ
+612 KRTNSLTASVKRH

-631 YDATGDEEE
+631 YDVTVGDDTNTGTGDVEE
-640 GDGPTL
+640 DG
-646 DEIRETYKEI
+646 EQK
-656 DEPAPA
+656 EPAPA

-697 ARHMNNDASGASNFN
+697 ARHMNNDASGVSSFTP
-712 ATYGTTWLAW
+712 TYGTTWLAW

-734 ESPAVYDGSLY
+734 EDPTLYDGSLY
-745 TLLLNPENWYIVSPK
+745 TLLLDPNNWYIVSPK

>member
-1 MKSIL
+1 
-6 TSQLSTFNSHKNTT
+6 
-20 MKHKSI
+20 
-26 FSLLFF
+26 
-32 LMGVGIATTSC
+32 MGVGIATTSC

-89 DLVATT
+89 DLVTTT

-146 NFKYMKREY
+146 NIKYMKREY

-198 SADNLLDLLKADL
+198 TADNLLDLLKADL
-211 KTANVIEYA
+211 KTANGIEYA

-227 YGEYKTG
+227 YGEYQTG
-234 NSNFSVKTSY
+234 NSNFKVNTKY

-263 RQDYV
+263 RQDYI

-276 FLRRYNNTTYNVA
+276 FLRRYNNSTYNVT
-289 GNFASYTR
+289 GGFATYSRY
-297 SQLPNGTYQYSPRV
+297 QLPNGTYQYTPNV
-311 DAWIGSGLN
+311 DSWIGSGLN

-345 RSVQIFGFD
+345 RNVQIFGFD

-361 SSDVNGGNVSTSG
+361 SSDVNGGSVSTSG

-392 YVNLCKAQSYSN
+392 YVNLCKTQSYSN
-404 TEYANDGTA
+404 TEYASGIA
-413 SNINY
+413 SNITY
-418 YTGVGDAR
+418 FTGVGDAR
-426 LHGSAPIV
+426 MYGTAPIV

-440 REESE
+440 RDENE

-450 KSAVPASVDGSGLA
+450 KSAVPSSVDGSGLA
-464 NGYSFKHFRSIYR
+464 HGASFKHFRSIYR

-489 NRAGYPRLAFAVL
+489 NRAGFPRLAFAVL
-502 RDGLNRQTLPT
+502 RDGIDHQTLPT

-518 KYIDKDSVYHTV
+518 KYINADSTKYHTV
-530 TYLDSTSVENSSRGV
+530 TYLDSTSVENTSRGV

-555 AQADP
+555 AQAEP
-560 EHALFLPD
+560 EHSLFLPD
-568 FVNKDNNEWLSNR
+568 FENKDNNEWLSNR

-612 KRTNSLTASVKRQ
+612 KRTNSLTASVKRH

-631 YDATGDEEE
+631 YDVTVGDDTNTGTGDVEE
-640 GDGPTL
+640 DG
-646 DEIRETYKEI
+646 EQK
-656 DEPAPA
+656 EPAPA

-697 ARHMNNDASGASNFN
+697 ARHMNNDASGVPGFTP
-712 ATYGTTWLAW
+712 TYGTTWLAW

-734 ESPAVYDGSLY
+734 EDPTLYDGSLY
-745 TLLLNPENWYIVSPK
+745 TLLLDPSNWYIVSPK

>member
-1 MKSIL
+1 
-6 TSQLSTFNSHKNTT
+6 
-20 MKHKSI
+20 
-26 FSLLFF
+26 
-32 LMGVGIATTSC
+32 MGVGIATTSC

-146 NFKYMKREY
+146 NIKYMKREY

-198 SADNLLDLLKADL
+198 TADNLLDLLKADL
-211 KTANVIEYA
+211 KTANGIEYA

-227 YGEYKTG
+227 YGEYQTG
-234 NSNFSVKTSY
+234 NSNFKVNTKY

-263 RQDYV
+263 RQDYI

-276 FLRRYNNTTYNVA
+276 FLRRYNNSTYNVT
-289 GNFASYTR
+289 GGFATYSRY
-297 SQLPNGTYQYSPRV
+297 QLPNGTYQYTPNV
-311 DAWIGSGLN
+311 DSWIGSGLN

-345 RSVQIFGFD
+345 RNVQIFGFD

-361 SSDVNGGNVSTSG
+361 SSDVNGGSVSTSG

-392 YVNLCKAQSYSN
+392 YVNLCKTQSYSN
-404 TEYANDGTA
+404 TEYASGIA
-413 SNINY
+413 SNITY
-418 YTGVGDAR
+418 FTGVGDAR
-426 LHGSAPIV
+426 MYGTAPIV

-440 REESE
+440 RDENE

-450 KSAVPASVDGSGLA
+450 KSAVPSSVDGSGLA
-464 NGYSFKHFRSIYR
+464 HGASFKHFRSIYR

-489 NRAGYPRLAFAVL
+489 NRAGFPRLAFAVL
-502 RDGLNRQTLPT
+502 RDGLDHQTLPT

-518 KYIDKDSVYHTV
+518 KYINADSTKYHTV
-530 TYLDSTSVENSSRGV
+530 TYLDSTSVENTSRGV

-555 AQADP
+555 AQAEP
-560 EHALFLPD
+560 EHSLFLPD
-568 FVNKDNNEWLSNR
+568 FENKDNNEWLSNR

-612 KRTNSLTASVKRQ
+612 KRTNSLTASVKRH

-631 YDATGDEEE
+631 YDVTVGDDTNTGTGDVEE
-640 GDGPTL
+640 DG
-646 DEIRETYKEI
+646 EQK
-656 DEPAPA
+656 EPAPA

-697 ARHMNNDASGASNFN
+697 ARHMNNDASGVSSFTP
-712 ATYGTTWLAW
+712 TYGTTWLAW

-745 TLLLNPENWYIVSPK
+745 TLLLNPDNWYIVSPK

>member
-1 MKSIL
+1 
-6 TSQLSTFNSHKNTT
+6 

-89 DLVATT
+89 DLVTTT

-146 NFKYMKREY
+146 NIKYMKREY

-198 SADNLLDLLKADL
+198 TADNLLDLLKADL
-211 KTANVIEYA
+211 KTANGIEYA

-227 YGEYKTG
+227 YGEYQTG
-234 NSNFSVKTSY
+234 NSNFKVNTKY

-263 RQDYV
+263 RQDYI

-276 FLRRYNNTTYNVA
+276 FLRRYNNSTYNVT
-289 GNFASYTR
+289 GGFATYSRY
-297 SQLPNGTYQYSPRV
+297 QLPNGTYQYTPNV
-311 DAWIGSGLN
+311 DSWIGSGLN

-345 RSVQIFGFD
+345 RNVQIFGFD

-361 SSDVNGGNVSTSG
+361 SSDVNGGSVSTSG

-404 TEYANDGTA
+404 TEYASGIA
-413 SNINY
+413 SNITY
-418 YTGVGDAR
+418 FTGVGDAR
-426 LHGSAPIV
+426 MYGTAPIV

-440 REESE
+440 RDENE

-450 KSAVPASVDGSGLA
+450 KSAVPSSVDGSGLA
-464 NGYSFKHFRSIYR
+464 HGASFKHFRSIYR

-489 NRAGYPRLAFAVL
+489 NRAGFPRLAFAVL
-502 RDGLNRQTLPT
+502 RDGIDHQTLPT

-518 KYIDKDSVYHTV
+518 KYINADSTKYHTV
-530 TYLDSTSVENSSRGV
+530 TYLDSTSVENTSRGV

-555 AQADP
+555 AQAEP
-560 EHALFLPD
+560 EHSLFLPD
-568 FVNKDNNEWLSNR
+568 FENKDNNEWLSNR

-612 KRTNSLTASVKRQ
+612 KRTNSLTASVKRH

-631 YDATGDEEE
+631 YDVTVGDDTNTGTGDVEE
-640 GDGPTL
+640 DG
-646 DEIRETYKEI
+646 EQK
-656 DEPAPA
+656 EPAPA

-697 ARHMNNDASGASNFN
+697 ARHMNNDASGVPGFTP
-712 ATYGTTWLAW
+712 TYGTTWLAW

-734 ESPAVYDGSLY
+734 EDPTLYDGSLY
-745 TLLLNPENWYIVSPK
+745 TLLLDPNNWYIVSPK

>member
-1 MKSIL
+1 
-6 TSQLSTFNSHKNTT
+6 
-20 MKHKSI
+20 
-26 FSLLFF
+26 
-32 LMGVGIATTSC
+32 MGVGIATTSC

-89 DLVATT
+89 DLVTTT

-146 NFKYMKREY
+146 NIKYMKREY

-198 SADNLLDLLKADL
+198 TADNLLDLLKADL
-211 KTANVIEYA
+211 KTANGIEYA

-227 YGEYKTG
+227 YGEYQTG
-234 NSNFSVKTSY
+234 NSNFKVNTKY

-263 RQDYV
+263 RQDYI

-276 FLRRYNNTTYNVA
+276 FLRRYNNSTYNVT
-289 GNFASYTR
+289 GGFATYSRY
-297 SQLPNGTYQYSPRV
+297 QLPNGTYQYTPNV
-311 DAWIGSGLN
+311 DSWIGSGLN

-345 RSVQIFGFD
+345 RNVQIFGFD

-361 SSDVNGGNVSTSG
+361 SSDVNGGSVSTSG

-392 YVNLCKAQSYSN
+392 YVNLCKTQSYSN
-404 TEYANDGTA
+404 TEYASGIA
-413 SNINY
+413 SNITY
-418 YTGVGDAR
+418 FTGVGDAR
-426 LHGSAPIV
+426 MYGTAPIV

-440 REESE
+440 RDENE

-450 KSAVPASVDGSGLA
+450 KSAVPSSVDGSGLA
-464 NGYSFKHFRSIYR
+464 HGASFKHFRSIYR

-489 NRAGYPRLAFAVL
+489 NRAGFPRLAFAVL
-502 RDGLNRQTLPT
+502 RDGLDHQTLPT

-518 KYIDKDSVYHTV
+518 KYINADSTKYHTV
-530 TYLDSTSVENSSRGV
+530 TYLDSTSVENTSRGV

-555 AQADP
+555 AQAEP
-560 EHALFLPD
+560 EHSLFLPD
-568 FVNKDNNEWLSNR
+568 FENKDNNEWLSNR

-612 KRTNSLTASVKRQ
+612 KRTNSLTASVKRH

-631 YDATGDEEE
+631 YDVTVSDDTNTGSGDVEE
-640 GDGPTL
+640 DG
-646 DEIRETYKEI
+646 EQK
-656 DEPAPA
+656 EPAPA

-697 ARHMNNDASGASNFN
+697 ARHMNNDASGVPGFTP
-712 ATYGTTWLAW
+712 TYGTTWLAW

-734 ESPAVYDGSLY
+734 EDPTLYDGSLY
-745 TLLLNPENWYIVSPK
+745 TLLLDPNNWYIVSPK

>member
-1 MKSIL
+1 
-6 TSQLSTFNSHKNTT
+6 
-20 MKHKSI
+20 
-26 FSLLFF
+26 
-32 LMGVGIATTSC
+32 MGVGIATTSC

-89 DLVATT
+89 DLVTTT

-146 NFKYMKREY
+146 NIKYMKREY

-198 SADNLLDLLKADL
+198 TADNLLDLLKADL
-211 KTANVIEYA
+211 KTANGIEYA

-227 YGEYKTG
+227 YGEYQTG
-234 NSNFSVKTSY
+234 NSNFKVNTKY

-263 RQDYV
+263 RQDYI

-276 FLRRYNNTTYNVA
+276 FLRRYNNSTYNVT
-289 GNFASYTR
+289 GGFATYSRY
-297 SQLPNGTYQYSPRV
+297 QLPNGTYQYTPNV
-311 DAWIGSGLN
+311 DSWIGSGLN

-345 RSVQIFGFD
+345 RNVQIFGFD

-361 SSDVNGGNVSTSG
+361 SSDVNGGSVSTSG

-404 TEYANDGTA
+404 TEYASGIA
-413 SNINY
+413 SNITY
-418 YTGVGDAR
+418 FTGVGDAR
-426 LHGSAPIV
+426 MYGTAPIV

-440 REESE
+440 RDENE

-450 KSAVPASVDGSGLA
+450 KSAVPSSVDGSGLA
-464 NGYSFKHFRSIYR
+464 HGASFKHFRSIYR

-489 NRAGYPRLAFAVL
+489 NRAGFPRLAFAVL
-502 RDGLNRQTLPT
+502 RDGLDHQTLPT

-518 KYIDKDSVYHTV
+518 KYINADSTKYHTV
-530 TYLDSTSVENSSRGV
+530 TYLDSTSVENTSRGV

-555 AQADP
+555 AQAEP
-560 EHALFLPD
+560 EHSLFLPD
-568 FVNKDNNEWLSNR
+568 FENKDNNEWLSNR

-612 KRTNSLTASVKRQ
+612 KRTNSLTASVKRH

-631 YDATGDEEE
+631 YDVTVGDDTNTGTGDVEE
-640 GDGPTL
+640 DG
-646 DEIRETYKEI
+646 EQK
-656 DEPAPA
+656 EPAPA

-697 ARHMNNDASGASNFN
+697 ARHMNNDASGVPGFTP
-712 ATYGTTWLAW
+712 TYGTTWLAW

-734 ESPAVYDGSLY
+734 EDPTIYDGSLY
-745 TLLLNPENWYIVSPK
+745 TLLLDPSNWYIVSPK

>member
-1 MKSIL
+1 
-6 TSQLSTFNSHKNTT
+6 
-20 MKHKSI
+20 
-26 FSLLFF
+26 
-32 LMGVGIATTSC
+32 MGVGIATTSC

-89 DLVATT
+89 DLVTTT

-146 NFKYMKREY
+146 NIKYMKREY

-198 SADNLLDLLKADL
+198 TADNLLDLLKADL
-211 KTANVIEYA
+211 KTANGIEYA

-227 YGEYKTG
+227 YGEYQTG
-234 NSNFSVKTSY
+234 NSNFKVNTKY

-263 RQDYV
+263 RQDYI

-276 FLRRYNNTTYNVA
+276 FLRRYNNSTYNVT
-289 GNFASYTR
+289 GGFATYSRY
-297 SQLPNGTYQYSPRV
+297 QLPNGTYQYTPNV
-311 DAWIGSGLN
+311 DSWIGSGLN

-345 RSVQIFGFD
+345 RNVQIFGFD

-361 SSDVNGGNVSTSG
+361 SSDVNGGSVSTSG

-392 YVNLCKAQSYSN
+392 YVNLCKTQSYSN
-404 TEYANDGTA
+404 TEYASGIA
-413 SNINY
+413 SNITY
-418 YTGVGDAR
+418 FTGVGDAR
-426 LHGSAPIV
+426 MYGTAPIV

-440 REESE
+440 RDENE

-464 NGYSFKHFRSIYR
+464 HGASFKHFRSIYR

-489 NRAGYPRLAFAVL
+489 NRAGFPRLAFAVL
-502 RDGLNRQTLPT
+502 RDGLDHQTLPT

-518 KYIDKDSVYHTV
+518 KYINADSTKYHTV
-530 TYLDSTSVENSSRGV
+530 TYLDSTSVENTSRGV

-555 AQADP
+555 AQAEP
-560 EHALFLPD
+560 EHSLFLPD
-568 FVNKDNNEWLSNR
+568 FENKDNNEWLSNR

-612 KRTNSLTASVKRQ
+612 KRTNSLTASVKRH

-631 YDATGDEEE
+631 YDVTVGDDTNTGTGDVEE
-640 GDGPTL
+640 DG
-646 DEIRETYKEI
+646 EQK
-656 DEPAPA
+656 EPAPA

-697 ARHMNNDASGASNFN
+697 ARHMNNDASGVPGFTP
-712 ATYGTTWLAW
+712 TYGTTWLAW

-734 ESPAVYDGSLY
+734 EDPTLYDGSLY
-745 TLLLNPENWYIVSPK
+745 TLLLDPNNWYIVSPK

>member
-1 MKSIL
+1 
-6 TSQLSTFNSHKNTT
+6 
-20 MKHKSI
+20 
-26 FSLLFF
+26 
-32 LMGVGIATTSC
+32 MGVGIATTSC

-89 DLVATT
+89 DLVTTT

-146 NFKYMKREY
+146 NIKYMKREY

-198 SADNLLDLLKADL
+198 TADNLLDLLKTDL
-211 KTANVIEYA
+211 KTANGIEYA

-227 YGEYKTG
+227 YGEYQTG
-234 NSNFSVKTSY
+234 NSNFKVNTKY

-263 RQDYV
+263 RQDYI

-276 FLRRYNNTTYNVA
+276 FLRRYNNSTYNVT
-289 GNFASYTR
+289 GGFATYSRY
-297 SQLPNGTYQYSPRV
+297 QLPNGTYQYTPNV
-311 DAWIGSGLN
+311 DSWIGSGLN

-345 RSVQIFGFD
+345 RNVQIFGFD

-361 SSDVNGGNVSTSG
+361 SSDVNGGSVSTSG

-392 YVNLCKAQSYSN
+392 YVNLCKTQSYSN
-404 TEYANDGTA
+404 TEYASGIA
-413 SNINY
+413 SNITY
-418 YTGVGDAR
+418 FTGVGDAR
-426 LHGSAPIV
+426 MYGTAPIV

-440 REESE
+440 RDENE

-464 NGYSFKHFRSIYR
+464 HGASFKHFRSIYR

-489 NRAGYPRLAFAVL
+489 NRAGFPRLAFAVL
-502 RDGLNRQTLPT
+502 RDGLDHQTLPT

-518 KYIDKDSVYHTV
+518 KYINADSTKYHTV
-530 TYLDSTSVENSSRGV
+530 TYLDSTSVENTSRGV

-555 AQADP
+555 AQAEP
-560 EHALFLPD
+560 EHSLFLPD
-568 FVNKDNNEWLSNR
+568 FENKDNNEWLSNR

-612 KRTNSLTASVKRQ
+612 KRTNSLTASVKRH

-631 YDATGDEEE
+631 YDVTVGDDTNTGTGDVEE
-640 GDGPTL
+640 DG
-646 DEIRETYKEI
+646 EQK
-656 DEPAPA
+656 EPAPA

-697 ARHMNNDASGASNFN
+697 ARHMNNDASGVPGFTP
-712 ATYGTTWLAW
+712 TYGTTWLAW

-734 ESPAVYDGSLY
+734 KDPTIYDGSLY
-745 TLLLNPENWYIVSPK
+745 TLLLDPNNWYIVSPK

>member
-1 MKSIL
+1 
-6 TSQLSTFNSHKNTT
+6 
-20 MKHKSI
+20 
-26 FSLLFF
+26 
-32 LMGVGIATTSC
+32 MGVGIATTSC

-146 NFKYMKREY
+146 NIKYMKREY

-198 SADNLLDLLKADL
+198 TADNLLDLLKADL
-211 KTANVIEYA
+211 KTANGIEYA

-227 YGEYKTG
+227 YGEYQTG
-234 NSNFSVKTSY
+234 NSNFKVNTKY

-263 RQDYV
+263 RQDYI

-276 FLRRYNNTTYNVA
+276 FLRRYNNTTYNVT
-289 GNFASYTR
+289 GNFATYSR
-297 SQLPNGTYQYSPRV
+297 SQLPNGTYQYYPRV
-311 DAWIGSGLN
+311 DSWIGSGLN

-345 RSVQIFGFD
+345 RNVQIFGFD

-361 SSDVNGGNVSTSG
+361 SSDVNGGSVSTSG

-404 TEYANDGTA
+404 TEYASGIA
-413 SNINY
+413 SNITY
-418 YTGVGDAR
+418 FTGVGDAR
-426 LHGSAPIV
+426 MHGTAPIV

-440 REESE
+440 RDETE

-464 NGYSFKHFRSIYR
+464 SGYSFKHFRSIYR

-489 NRAGYPRLAFAVL
+489 NRAGFPRLAFAVL
-502 RDGLNRQTLPT
+502 RDGLDHQTLPT

-518 KYIDKDSVYHTV
+518 KYINADSTKYHTV
-530 TYLDSTSVENSSRGV
+530 TYLDSTSVENTSRGV

-555 AQADP
+555 AQAEP
-560 EHALFLPD
+560 EHSLFLPD
-568 FVNKDNNEWLSNR
+568 FENKDNNEWLSNR

-612 KRTNSLTASVKRQ
+612 KRTNSLTASVKRH

-631 YDATGDEEE
+631 YDVTVGDDTNTGTGDVEE
-640 GDGPTL
+640 DG
-646 DEIRETYKEI
+646 EQK
-656 DEPAPA
+656 EPAPA

-697 ARHMNNDASGASNFN
+697 ARHMNNDASGVPGFTP
-712 ATYGTTWLAW
+712 TYGTTWLAW

-734 ESPAVYDGSLY
+734 EDPTIYDGSLY
-745 TLLLNPENWYIVSPK
+745 TLLLDPNNWYIVSPK

>member
-1 MKSIL
+1 
-6 TSQLSTFNSHKNTT
+6 
-20 MKHKSI
+20 
-26 FSLLFF
+26 
-32 LMGVGIATTSC
+32 MGVGIATTSC

-89 DLVATT
+89 DLVTTT

-146 NFKYMKREY
+146 NIKYMKREY

-198 SADNLLDLLKADL
+198 TADNLLDLLKADL
-211 KTANVIEYA
+211 KTANGIEYA

-227 YGEYKTG
+227 YGEYQTG
-234 NSNFSVKTSY
+234 NSNFKVNTKY

-263 RQDYV
+263 RQDYI

-276 FLRRYNNTTYNVA
+276 FLRRYNNSTYNVT
-289 GNFASYTR
+289 GGFATYSRY
-297 SQLPNGTYQYSPRV
+297 QLPNGTYQYTPNV
-311 DAWIGSGLN
+311 DSWIGSGLN

-345 RSVQIFGFD
+345 RNVQIFGFD

-361 SSDVNGGNVSTSG
+361 SSDVNGGSVSTSG

-404 TEYANDGTA
+404 TEYASGIA
-413 SNINY
+413 SNITY
-418 YTGVGDAR
+418 FTGVGDAR
-426 LHGSAPIV
+426 MYGTAPIV

-440 REESE
+440 RDENE

-450 KSAVPASVDGSGLA
+450 KSAVPSSVDGSGLA
-464 NGYSFKHFRSIYR
+464 HGASFKHFRSIYR

-489 NRAGYPRLAFAVL
+489 NRAGFPRLAFAVL
-502 RDGLNRQTLPT
+502 RDGLDHQTLPT

-518 KYIDKDSVYHTV
+518 KYINADSTKYHTV
-530 TYLDSTSVENSSRGV
+530 TYLDSTSVENTSRGV

-555 AQADP
+555 AQAEP
-560 EHALFLPD
+560 EHSLFLPD
-568 FVNKDNNEWLSNR
+568 FENKDNNEWLSNR

-612 KRTNSLTASVKRQ
+612 KRTNSLTASVKRH

-631 YDATGDEEE
+631 YDVTVGDDTNTGTGDVEE
-640 GDGPTL
+640 DG
-646 DEIRETYKEI
+646 EQK
-656 DEPAPA
+656 EPAPA

-697 ARHMNNDASGASNFN
+697 ARHMNNDASGVPSFTP
-712 ATYGTTWLAW
+712 TYGTTWLAW

-734 ESPAVYDGSLY
+734 EDPTIYDGSLY
-745 TLLLNPENWYIVSPK
+745 TLLLDPSNWYIVSPK

>member
-1 MKSIL
+1 
-6 TSQLSTFNSHKNTT
+6 
-20 MKHKSI
+20 
-26 FSLLFF
+26 
-32 LMGVGIATTSC
+32 MGVGIATTSC

-89 DLVATT
+89 DLVTTT

-146 NFKYMKREY
+146 NIKYMKREY

-198 SADNLLDLLKADL
+198 TADNLLDLLKADL
-211 KTANVIEYA
+211 KTANGIEYA

-227 YGEYKTG
+227 YGEYQTG
-234 NSNFSVKTSY
+234 NSNFKVNTKY

-263 RQDYV
+263 RQDYI

-276 FLRRYNNTTYNVA
+276 FLRRYNNSTYNVT
-289 GNFASYTR
+289 GGFATYSRY
-297 SQLPNGTYQYSPRV
+297 QLPNGTYQYTPNV
-311 DAWIGSGLN
+311 DSWIGSGLN

-345 RSVQIFGFD
+345 RNVQIFGFD

-361 SSDVNGGNVSTSG
+361 SSDVNGGSVSTSG

-392 YVNLCKAQSYSN
+392 YVNLCKTQSYSN
-404 TEYANDGTA
+404 TEYASGIA
-413 SNINY
+413 SNITY
-418 YTGVGDAR
+418 FTGVGDAR
-426 LHGSAPIV
+426 MYGTAPIV

-440 REESE
+440 RDENE

-450 KSAVPASVDGSGLA
+450 KSAVPSSVDGSGLA
-464 NGYSFKHFRSIYR
+464 HGASFKHFRSIYR

-489 NRAGYPRLAFAVL
+489 NRAGFPRLAFAVL
-502 RDGLNRQTLPT
+502 RDGLDHQTLPT

-518 KYIDKDSVYHTV
+518 KYINADSTKYHTV
-530 TYLDSTSVENSSRGV
+530 TYLDSTSVENTSRGV

-555 AQADP
+555 AQAEP
-560 EHALFLPD
+560 EHSLFLPD
-568 FVNKDNNEWLSNR
+568 FENKDNNEWLSNR

-612 KRTNSLTASVKRQ
+612 KRTNSLTASVKRH

-631 YDATGDEEE
+631 YDVTVGDDTNTGTGDVEE
-640 GDGPTL
+640 DG
-646 DEIRETYKEI
+646 EQK
-656 DEPAPA
+656 EPAPA

-697 ARHMNNDASGASNFN
+697 ARHMNNDASGVPGFTP
-712 ATYGTTWLAW
+712 TYGTTWLAW

-729 NLKPY
+729 NLRPY
-734 ESPAVYDGSLY
+734 EDPTIYDGSLY
-745 TLLLNPENWYIVSPK
+745 TLLLDPSNWYIVSPK

>member
-1 MKSIL
+1 
-6 TSQLSTFNSHKNTT
+6 
-20 MKHKSI
+20 
-26 FSLLFF
+26 
-32 LMGVGIATTSC
+32 MGVGIATTSC

-89 DLVATT
+89 DLVTTT

-146 NFKYMKREY
+146 NIKYMKREY

-186 DTGWEKNPEKWA
+186 DTGWEKNPERWA
-198 SADNLLDLLKADL
+198 TADNLLDLLKADL
-211 KTANVIEYA
+211 KTANGIEYA

-227 YGEYKTG
+227 YGEYQTG
-234 NSNFSVKTSY
+234 NSNFKVNTKY

-263 RQDYV
+263 RQDYI

-276 FLRRYNNTTYNVA
+276 FLRRYNNSTYNVT
-289 GNFASYTR
+289 GGFATYSRY
-297 SQLPNGTYQYSPRV
+297 QLPNGTYQYTPNV
-311 DAWIGSGLN
+311 DSWIGSGLN

-345 RSVQIFGFD
+345 RNVQIFGFD

-361 SSDVNGGNVSTSG
+361 SSDVNGGSVSTSG

-392 YVNLCKAQSYSN
+392 YVNLCKTQSYSN
-404 TEYANDGTA
+404 TEYASGIA
-413 SNINY
+413 SNITY
-418 YTGVGDAR
+418 FTGVGDAR
-426 LHGSAPIV
+426 MYGTAPIV

-440 REESE
+440 RDENE

-450 KSAVPASVDGSGLA
+450 KSAVPSSVDGSGLA
-464 NGYSFKHFRSIYR
+464 HGASFKHFRSIYR

-489 NRAGYPRLAFAVL
+489 NRAGFPRLAFAVL
-502 RDGLNRQTLPT
+502 RDGIDHQTLPT

-518 KYIDKDSVYHTV
+518 KYINADSTKYHTV
-530 TYLDSTSVENSSRGV
+530 TYLDSTSVENTSRGV

-555 AQADP
+555 AQAEP
-560 EHALFLPD
+560 EHSLFLPD
-568 FVNKDNNEWLSNR
+568 FENKDNNEWLSNR

-612 KRTNSLTASVKRQ
+612 KRTNSLTASVKRH

-631 YDATGDEEE
+631 YDVTVGDDTNTGTGDVEE
-640 GDGPTL
+640 DG
-646 DEIRETYKEI
+646 EQK
-656 DEPAPA
+656 EPAPA

-697 ARHMNNDASGASNFN
+697 ARHMNNDASGVPGFTP
-712 ATYGTTWLAW
+712 TYGTTWLAW

-734 ESPAVYDGSLY
+734 EDPTIYDGSLY
-745 TLLLNPENWYIVSPK
+745 TLLLDPNNWYIVSPK

>member
-1 MKSIL
+1 
-6 TSQLSTFNSHKNTT
+6 
-20 MKHKSI
+20 
-26 FSLLFF
+26 
-32 LMGVGIATTSC
+32 MGVGIATTSC

-89 DLVATT
+89 DLVTTT

-146 NFKYMKREY
+146 NIKYMKREY

-198 SADNLLDLLKADL
+198 TADNLLDLLKADL
-211 KTANVIEYA
+211 KTANGIEYA

-227 YGEYKTG
+227 YGEYQTG
-234 NSNFSVKTSY
+234 NSNFKVNTKY

-263 RQDYV
+263 RQDYI

-276 FLRRYNNTTYNVA
+276 FLRRYNNSTYNVT
-289 GNFASYTR
+289 GGFATYSRY
-297 SQLPNGTYQYSPRV
+297 QLPNGTYQYTPNV
-311 DAWIGSGLN
+311 DSWIGSGLN

-345 RSVQIFGFD
+345 RNVQIFGFD

-361 SSDVNGGNVSTSG
+361 SSDVNGGSVSTSG

-392 YVNLCKAQSYSN
+392 YVNLCKTQSYSN
-404 TEYANDGTA
+404 TEYASGIA
-413 SNINY
+413 SNITY
-418 YTGVGDAR
+418 FTGVGDAR
-426 LHGSAPIV
+426 MYGTAPIV

-440 REESE
+440 RDENE

-450 KSAVPASVDGSGLA
+450 KSAVPSSVDGSGLA
-464 NGYSFKHFRSIYR
+464 HGASFKHFRSIYR

-489 NRAGYPRLAFAVL
+489 NRAGFPRLAFAVL
-502 RDGLNRQTLPT
+502 RDGIDHQTLPT

-518 KYIDKDSVYHTV
+518 KYINADSTKYHTV
-530 TYLDSTSVENSSRGV
+530 TYLDSTSVENTSRGV

-555 AQADP
+555 AQAEP
-560 EHALFLPD
+560 EHSLFLPD
-568 FVNKDNNEWLSNR
+568 FENKDNNEWLSNR

-612 KRTNSLTASVKRQ
+612 KRTNSLTASVKRH

-631 YDATGDEEE
+631 YDVTVGDDTNTGTGDVEE
-640 GDGPTL
+640 DG
-646 DEIRETYKEI
+646 EQK
-656 DEPAPA
+656 EPAPA

-697 ARHMNNDASGASNFN
+697 ARHMNNDASGVPGFTP
-712 ATYGTTWLAW
+712 TYGTTWLAW

-734 ESPAVYDGSLY
+734 EDPTIYDGSLY
-745 TLLLNPENWYIVSPK
+745 TLLLDPSNWYIVSPK

>member
-1 MKSIL
+1 
-6 TSQLSTFNSHKNTT
+6 
-20 MKHKSI
+20 
-26 FSLLFF
+26 
-32 LMGVGIATTSC
+32 MGVGIATTSC

-146 NFKYMKREY
+146 NIKYMKREY

-198 SADNLLDLLKADL
+198 TADNLLDLLKADL
-211 KTANVIEYA
+211 KTANGIEYA

-227 YGEYKTG
+227 YGEYQTG
-234 NSNFSVKTSY
+234 NSNFKVNTKY

-263 RQDYV
+263 RQDYI

-276 FLRRYNNTTYNVA
+276 FLRRYNNSTYNVT
-289 GNFASYTR
+289 GGFATYSRY
-297 SQLPNGTYQYSPRV
+297 QLPNGTYQYTPNV
-311 DAWIGSGLN
+311 DSWIGSGLN

-345 RSVQIFGFD
+345 RNVQIFGFD

-361 SSDVNGGNVSTSG
+361 SSDVNGGSVSTSG

-404 TEYANDGTA
+404 TEYASGIA
-413 SNINY
+413 SNITY
-418 YTGVGDAR
+418 FTGVGDAR
-426 LHGSAPIV
+426 MYGTAPIV

-440 REESE
+440 RDENE

-450 KSAVPASVDGSGLA
+450 KSAVPSSVDGSGLA
-464 NGYSFKHFRSIYR
+464 HGASFKHFRSIYR

-489 NRAGYPRLAFAVL
+489 NRAGFPRLAFAVL
-502 RDGLNRQTLPT
+502 RDGLDHQTLPT

-518 KYIDKDSVYHTV
+518 KYINADSTKYHTV
-530 TYLDSTSVENSSRGV
+530 TYLDSTSVENTSRGV

-555 AQADP
+555 AQAEP
-560 EHALFLPD
+560 EHSLFLPD
-568 FVNKDNNEWLSNR
+568 FENKDNNEWLSNR

-612 KRTNSLTASVKRQ
+612 KRTNSLTASVKRH

-631 YDATGDEEE
+631 YDVTVGDDTNTGTGDVEE
-640 GDGPTL
+640 DG
-646 DEIRETYKEI
+646 EQK
-656 DEPAPA
+656 EPAPA

-697 ARHMNNDASGASNFN
+697 ARHMNNDASGVPGFTP
-712 ATYGTTWLAW
+712 TYGTTWLAW

-734 ESPAVYDGSLY
+734 EDPSIYDGSLY
-745 TLLLNPENWYIVSPK
+745 TLLLDPSNWYIVSPK

>member
-1 MKSIL
+1 
-6 TSQLSTFNSHKNTT
+6 
-20 MKHKSI
+20 
-26 FSLLFF
+26 
-32 LMGVGIATTSC
+32 MGVGIATTSC

-146 NFKYMKREY
+146 NIKYMKREY

-198 SADNLLDLLKADL
+198 TADNLLDLLKADL
-211 KTANVIEYA
+211 KTANGIEYA

-227 YGEYKTG
+227 YGEYQTG
-234 NSNFSVKTSY
+234 NSNFKVNTKY

-263 RQDYV
+263 RQDYI

-276 FLRRYNNTTYNVA
+276 FLRRYNNSTYNVT
-289 GNFASYTR
+289 GGFATYSRY
-297 SQLPNGTYQYSPRV
+297 QLPNGTYQYTPNV
-311 DAWIGSGLN
+311 DSWIGSGLN

-345 RSVQIFGFD
+345 RNVQIFGFD

-361 SSDVNGGNVSTSG
+361 SSDVNGGSVSTSG

-404 TEYANDGTA
+404 TEYASGIA
-413 SNINY
+413 SNITY
-418 YTGVGDAR
+418 FTGVGDAR
-426 LHGSAPIV
+426 MYGTAPIV

-440 REESE
+440 RDENE

-464 NGYSFKHFRSIYR
+464 HGASFKHFRSIYR

-489 NRAGYPRLAFAVL
+489 NRAGFPRLAFAVL
-502 RDGLNRQTLPT
+502 RDGLDHQTLPT

-518 KYIDKDSVYHTV
+518 KYINADSTKYHTV
-530 TYLDSTSVENSSRGV
+530 TYLDSTSVENTSRGV

-555 AQADP
+555 AQAEP
-560 EHALFLPD
+560 EHSLFLPD
-568 FVNKDNNEWLSNR
+568 FENKDNNEWLSNR

-612 KRTNSLTASVKRQ
+612 KRTNSLTASVKRH

-631 YDATGDEEE
+631 YDVTVGDDTNTGTGDVEE
-640 GDGPTL
+640 DG
-646 DEIRETYKEI
+646 EQK
-656 DEPAPA
+656 EPAPA

-697 ARHMNNDASGASNFN
+697 ARHMNNDASGVPGFTP
-712 ATYGTTWLAW
+712 TYGTTWLAW

-734 ESPAVYDGSLY
+734 EDPTLYDGSLY
-745 TLLLNPENWYIVSPK
+745 TLLLDPNNWYIVSPK

>member
-1 MKSIL
+1 
-6 TSQLSTFNSHKNTT
+6 

-89 DLVATT
+89 DLVTTT

-146 NFKYMKREY
+146 NIKYMKREY

-198 SADNLLDLLKADL
+198 TADNLLDLLKADL
-211 KTANVIEYA
+211 KTANGIEYA

-227 YGEYKTG
+227 YGEYQTG
-234 NSNFSVKTSY
+234 NSNFKVNTKY

-263 RQDYV
+263 RQDYI

-276 FLRRYNNTTYNVA
+276 FLRRYNNSTYNVT
-289 GNFASYTR
+289 GGFATYSRY
-297 SQLPNGTYQYSPRV
+297 QLPNGTYQYTPNV
-311 DAWIGSGLN
+311 DSWIGSGLN

-345 RSVQIFGFD
+345 RNVQIFGFD

-361 SSDVNGGNVSTSG
+361 SSDVNGGSVSTSG

-404 TEYANDGTA
+404 TEYASGIA
-413 SNINY
+413 SNITY
-418 YTGVGDAR
+418 FTGVGDAR
-426 LHGSAPIV
+426 MYGTAPIV

-440 REESE
+440 RDENE

-450 KSAVPASVDGSGLA
+450 KSAVPSSVDGSGLA
-464 NGYSFKHFRSIYR
+464 HGASFKHFRSIYR

-489 NRAGYPRLAFAVL
+489 NRAGFPRLAFAVL
-502 RDGLNRQTLPT
+502 RDGLDHQTLPT

-518 KYIDKDSVYHTV
+518 KYINADSTKYHTV
-530 TYLDSTSVENSSRGV
+530 TYLDSTSVENTSRGV

-555 AQADP
+555 AQAEP
-560 EHALFLPD
+560 EHSLFLPD
-568 FVNKDNNEWLSNR
+568 FENKDNNEWLSNR

-612 KRTNSLTASVKRQ
+612 KRTNSLTASVKRH

-631 YDATGDEEE
+631 YDVTVGDDTNTGTGDVEE
-640 GDGPTL
+640 DG
-646 DEIRETYKEI
+646 EQK
-656 DEPAPA
+656 EPAPA

-697 ARHMNNDASGASNFN
+697 ARHMNNDASGVPGFTP
-712 ATYGTTWLAW
+712 TYGTTWLAW

-734 ESPAVYDGSLY
+734 EDPTLYDGSLY
-745 TLLLNPENWYIVSPK
+745 TLLLDPNNWYIVSPK